1 MLHGETS
8 PHAVRCAKTF
18 PAQRTMPLCTLCM
31 CVWFRR
37 GVHPYQLPFCWVSV
51 ERAHAHLSCV
61 VRTISHARN
70 VCILAMIISC
80 DGPSGHI
87 CLGDQHRSL
96 MRPTGRLRS
105 DFVKSTFSVVLL
117 HSSAGHNFILHSIN
131 THQSGDFVM
140 YALTSTSCR

>member
-1 MLHGETS
+1 VYRSCPTQSTRH
-8 PHAVRCAKTF
+8 VCAS
-18 PAQRTMPLCTLCM
+18 CTRS
-31 CVWFRR
+31 WFRP
-37 GVHPYQLPFCWVSV
+37 GVHSYSSVGCRLCVHMHVS
-51 ERAHAHLSCV
+51 CG